1 MMPTLITVLIAIGV
15 LVNVVVLS
23 LTSAATGFP
32 LMTKRLKHIRIGSAL
47 ASARRTLPQAVFPSL
62 GRIEDW
68 MAVRLPLARKCDLIR
83 AGIPVTEARTK
94 AVHALARPD
103 LQVLAA
109 LNSR

>member
-1 MMPTLITVLIAIGV
+1 MMPTLITVLIVIGV

-32 LMTKRLKHIRIGSAL
+32 IMTKRLKRIRIGSAL
-47 ASARRTLPQAVFPSL
+47 ASARRTLPQAIFPYL
-62 GRIEDW
+62 GQVEDW

-83 AGIPVTEARTK
+83 AGIPVAEARTK
-94 AVHALARPD
+94 TTRALARTD

-109 LNSR
+109 LNVR